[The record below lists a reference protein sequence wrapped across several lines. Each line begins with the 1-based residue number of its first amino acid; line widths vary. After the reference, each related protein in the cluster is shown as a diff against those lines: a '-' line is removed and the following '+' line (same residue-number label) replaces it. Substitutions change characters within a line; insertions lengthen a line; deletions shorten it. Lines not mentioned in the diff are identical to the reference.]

1 MNHQIP
7 NGELR
12 IIGSDGQ
19 QIGIM
24 NRDEAIQNAKIKS
37 LDLVLIVPEAK
48 PPVCR
53 IMDIGKFRYEQEKK
67 DREAR
72 KKQKPASV
80 IKELKFTPKID
91 GHDFQIRV
99 EHAKEFLEK
108 GHKVKLSLR
117 FRGREA
123 THPEIGREI
132 LKRAME
138 TLGDVSAPEGPLR
151 QEGRSITMVL
161 TPTRKPKGAG
171 KAQNA

>member
-7 NGELR
+7 STELR
-12 IIGSDGQ
+12 IIDNDGQ
-19 QIGIM
+19 QVGIM
-24 NRDEAIQNAKIKS
+24 SRDEAVQMARAKF
-37 LDLVLIVPEAK
+37 LDLVLIVPDAK

-72 KKQKPASV
+72 KKQKPATV

-91 GHDFQIRV
+91 EHDFQIRV
-99 EHAKEFLEK
+99 LHAKEFLEK

-132 LKRAME
+132 LARCTKILEDM
-138 TLGDVSAPEGPLR
+138 SAAEGPLR

-161 TPTRKPKGAG
+161 APVRKPKGAP
-171 KAQNA
+171 KT